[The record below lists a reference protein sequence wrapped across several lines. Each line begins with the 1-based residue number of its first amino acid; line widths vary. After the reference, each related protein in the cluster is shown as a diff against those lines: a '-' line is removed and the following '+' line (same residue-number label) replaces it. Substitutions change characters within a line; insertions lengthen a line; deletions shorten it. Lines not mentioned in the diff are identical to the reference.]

1 MTDPHDDLNLAST
14 TIGPLPIINHFIDR
28 IGLAHLLEPYLPS
41 PPSLKL
47 SHAQA
52 ILLFLRNILI
62 ERNPLY
68 RLSEW
73 AVIYEPSL
81 IGLGKARPSVL
92 NDDRVGR
99 SLDALFL
106 ADRASLLTAVVL
118 KSIQEFAIELS
129 ELHNDSTT
137 VTVSGQYQAPHS
149 YKGKPAVRLSRGWN
163 KDYRPDL
170 KQLLFS
176 LTVSRDGAVPIH
188 YKSFDGNTSDNK
200 THIQVWENLRQ
211 ITGRSDFIYVADSK
225 LCTRDQMG
233 YLAREGG
240 KFICVLPETRKECAW
255 FKSWVQ
261 GNPVEWREILRR
273 PDHRRPHSGATHVYW
288 GFQSPLPSEEGFR
301 VLWILSSQKQHQDA
315 QRRQE
320 KIHKTIDALAKV
332 KLKVGKGRLKTKDQ
346 IQAAVEGVLA
356 RYGSDRWFDWKV
368 TVQQHSSYRQK
379 GKGRPGKDTE
389 YVRSVQQSWSFEAM
403 PHEERIQHEA
413 AVDGMFPLITNIS
426 DKDLPMRE
434 VLLKYKYQ
442 PYIEKRHQQFKSVLE
457 AAPVFLK
464 LPHRVEALMFIYF
477 MALLLNAL
485 IERELRQAMHKNGIR
500 SLPLYPEERKCR
512 FPTTARILML
522 FSNHRRSS
530 LLEAGKIVKTFSD
543 PLSEIQQTVLKL
555 LGVTTSLF
563 RS

>member
-1 MTDPHDDLNLAST
+1 MTDPHDELNLAST
-14 TIGPLPIINHFIDR
+14 TIGPLPLINHFIDR
-28 IGLAHLLEPYLPS
+28 IGLAQLLERYVPS

-47 SHAQA
+47 SQGQA
-52 ILLFLRNILI
+52 ILLLVRNILI

-73 AVIYEPSL
+73 AAVYEPSL
-81 IGLGKARPSVL
+81 IGLGAARPSVL

-106 ADRASLLTAVVL
+106 CDRASLLTSVVL

-137 VTVSGQYQAPHS
+137 VTVSGQYQAPRS
-149 YKGKPAVRLSRGWN
+149 YKGKTAVLLTPGWN

-188 YKSFDGNTSDNK
+188 YKCFDGNTTDDK
-200 THIQVWENLRQ
+200 THIQVWENLRG

-225 LCTRDQMG
+225 LCTREQMG

-240 KFICVLPETRKECAW
+240 KFICVLPQTRKECAW
-255 FKSWVQ
+255 FRSWVQ
-261 GNPVEWREILRR
+261 GHQVEWQEILRR
-273 PDHRRPHSGATHVYW
+273 PDHRRPHSGAAHVYW
-288 GFQSPLPSEEGFR
+288 GFPSPLPSEEGFR
-301 VLWILSSQKQHQDA
+301 VLWILSSQKQKQDA

-320 KIHKTIDALAKV
+320 KIHKTIDALAKL

-346 IQAAVEGVLA
+346 IHAAVEGVVA
-356 RYGSDRWFDWKV
+356 TYGSGNWFDWKV
-368 TVQQHSSYRQK
+368 TVQERSFYRQK
-379 GKGRPGKDTE
+379 GKGRPGKGTE
-389 YVRSVQQSWSFEAM
+389 YIRSVQQSWSFEAM
-403 PHEERIQHEA
+403 PHDEKIQQEA
-413 AVDGMFPLITNIS
+413 TFDGMFPLITNIS
-426 DKDLPMRE
+426 EEELPMRE

-442 PYIEKRHQQFKSVLE
+442 PYIEKRHEQFKSVLE

-485 IERELRQAMHKNGIR
+485 IERELRRAMDKNAIH

-512 FPTTARILML
+512 FPTTARIVTL

-530 LLEAGKIVKTFSD
+530 LFEAGKIVKTFFD
-543 PLSEIQQTVLKL
+543 PLTETQQTVLKL
-555 LGVTTSLF
+555 LGVATGPFGS
-563 RS
+563 